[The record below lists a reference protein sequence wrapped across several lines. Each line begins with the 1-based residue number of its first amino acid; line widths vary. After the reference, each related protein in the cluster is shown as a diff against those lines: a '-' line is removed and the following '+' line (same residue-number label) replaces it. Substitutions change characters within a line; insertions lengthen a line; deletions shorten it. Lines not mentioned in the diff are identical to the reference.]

1 MLLKTLDRNHPFKDG
16 VPGRSWLSA
25 FLIRHPELSERIA
38 QNLTMS
44 RASISESSIRN
55 WFSEV
60 KKELILK
67 LLLNIEASR
76 VFNGDESAF
85 MLAPKSQKVFV
96 KKGEKCVYNIIQND
110 DKECLTTLFV
120 ASASGDLAPPLVIFS
135 YKRVPNS
142 IRENMPEGWAAGKSD
157 NGWMNGENFYEYIAN
172 IFYPW
177 LVENKVKFPVIL
189 YIDGHSSHLTMAV
202 SDFCREKQIIL
213 IALHPNATHVLQPLD
228 VSFFHPLKVAWRK
241 VVTDWRMKN
250 NGNKITKENFA
261 KLLKSA
267 IDTLDIKTIM
277 KNGFKTTGLYPFSA
291 DAVNYNKLRN
301 KTTGNGGP
309 DDAEPQNDDHNAL
322 SVMEKYIDPI
332 TLRRFEE
339 VGVDEEWHGDLEDSS
354 LFLVWKSMKSNFL

>member
-1 MLLKTLDRNHPFKDG
+1 
-16 VPGRSWLSA
+16 
-25 FLIRHPELSERIA
+25 
-38 QNLTMS
+38 
-44 RASISESSIRN
+44 
-55 WFSEV
+55 
-60 KKELILK
+60 
-67 LLLNIEASR
+67 
-76 VFNGDESAF
+76 
-85 MLAPKSQKVFV
+85 
-96 KKGEKCVYNIIQND
+96 
-110 DKECLTTLFV
+110 
-120 ASASGDLAPPLVIFS
+120 
-135 YKRVPNS
+135 
-142 IRENMPEGWAAGKSD
+142 
-157 NGWMNGENFYEYIAN
+157 
-172 IFYPW
+172 
-177 LVENKVKFPVIL
+177 
-189 YIDGHSSHLTMAV
+189 MAV

-250 NGNKITKENFA
+250 NRNKITKENFA

-277 KNGFKTTGLYPFSA
+277 KNGVKTTGLYPFSA
-291 DAVNYNKLRN
+291 DVVNYNKLRN